1 MEALDRGNGAVWIAY
16 VGERRPLGPGW
27 EAARS
32 SIRDFASSGVTGV
45 NESSGLDVEI

>member
-1 MEALDRGNGAVWIAY
+1 METLDRGNGVVWIAC

-32 SIRDFASSGVTGV
+32 SMRDFASSGVTGV
-45 NESSGLDVEI
+45 KESSGLDVEI